1 MHTLGIRMFA
11 IPSCISIHIRGFP
24 LYCSIYDITH
34 YLTPLHQHQPSPVLG
49 KLAHPQ
55 GTSAHPMKYTKEVSK
70 QSFNSTHINT
80 VVTYRIQIT
89 PSALFVQ
96 PLATHSLLDQF
107 LPGPI
112 FVKYHRGTG
121 CRRWTEL
128 HRWTRLHY

>member
-1 MHTLGIRMFA
+1 MHTLDTRMFA
-11 IPSCISIHIRGFP
+11 LPSCNRRHIQGFP
-24 LYCSIYDITH
+24 IYCSIYAIAH

-55 GTSAHPMKYTKEVSK
+55 GTLAHPIKYTKGVSK
-70 QSFNSTHINT
+70 KSFNSTQGTGQATRSHSNNIST

-107 LPGPI
+107 LSGPI
-112 FVKYHRGTG
+112 FIKYH
-121 CRRWTEL
+121 WFSSMD
-128 HRWTRLHY
+128 